1 MYGEVNLRIAVDAA
15 SVNRVRFCQRPDRLF
30 TYYVEHLSC
39 GPASEGSGWRLVR
52 DGGLFA
58 DEAEMERDARAAPTG
73 PAPLPLHSSPGR
85 AKCSATSLLSCESGC
100 PDRPPLF

>member
-58 DEAEMERDARAAPTG
+58 DEAEMERNARAGADWPG
-73 PAPLPLHSSPGR
+73 PATLAFEQG
-85 AKCSATSLLSCESGC
+85 KG
-100 PDRPPLF
+100 

>member
-30 TYYVEHLSC
+30 TYYVEHLSG

-58 DEAEMERDARAAPTG
+58 DEAEMERDASASADWPG
-73 PAPLPLHSSPGR
+73 PVPLAFEPRKS
-85 AKCSATSLLSCESGC
+85 
-100 PDRPPLF
+100 